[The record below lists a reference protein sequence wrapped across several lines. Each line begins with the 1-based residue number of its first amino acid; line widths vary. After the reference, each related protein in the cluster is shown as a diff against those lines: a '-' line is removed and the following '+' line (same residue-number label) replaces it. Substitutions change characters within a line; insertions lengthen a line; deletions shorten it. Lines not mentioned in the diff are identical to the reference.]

1 LKFSFFGPPFFFK
14 DGYSYIKT
22 YAFFKRD
29 SKKFWNLKF
38 SLFGPPF
45 FFKDG
50 YSYIKT
56 YAFFKRD
63 SPIRNLSLNKP
74 HQNQMKKKA
83 LDVQL
88 KKKNPFLFL
97 RASCLEMGRITIAQT
112 NINLYSVL
120 MIIVLKIQKDS
131 STTT

>member
-1 LKFSFFGPPFFFK
+1 
-14 DGYSYIKT
+14 
-22 YAFFKRD
+22 
-29 SKKFWNLKF
+29 
-38 SLFGPPF
+38 
-45 FFKDG
+45 
-50 YSYIKT
+50 
-56 YAFFKRD
+56 
-63 SPIRNLSLNKP
+63 
-74 HQNQMKKKA
+74 MKKKA

-131 STTT
+131 STTTYRTETILPTDGRQHNNIIRQHFLRSFKMSILK